1 MELIERAGFLSLLK
15 SKFDAIE
22 SEGHCILVSGEA
34 GIGKTSLVRAFC
46 KEQKD
51 ECNIY
56 LGTCDA
62 LFTPRPLAPLY
73 DIVWQMGSDLPN
85 NSENLADRA
94 GLFARVLHE
103 LASQRRRTLIV
114 FEDVHW
120 ADEATLDFIKFLARR
135 ITRIQCLFVLTY
147 RDDEVNSF
155 NQLRNVLG
163 QLSPDSFTR
172 MQLTPLSREAVE
184 KMAEQKG
191 YKGEDVY
198 SISGGNPFYVNEIL
212 ASYSL
217 GVPENVKD
225 SILSVYNRMTE
236 RSRQVWQVL
245 SVLPTGLELK
255 YLVQMDPSYAAAIE
269 PCLEAKILLLKDGL
283 VRFKHEL
290 YRRTIEVSL
299 SPLLRVELNRRIL
312 ELFQENFEQNHETER
327 IIHHAKN
334 ANEYEVVI
342 RYAPMA
348 AKQAAALGAHTEA
361 SKLYYTAIE
370 YYQGSDK
377 NKLLE
382 FYEPYAYE
390 CYLTGR
396 VKEAIVYQGKALRI
410 WKERNDI
417 EKMGNCMRFLSRLW
431 WFSGNRKQA
440 ENYAFQAIGVLEDQ
454 PSSTVKAMAF
464 SNLSQ
469 LKMMAHQPE
478 ECMAWGE
485 KAIAIAKELGDEETL
500 AHALNN
506 IGTMQ
511 MKTMSSRQQGIEML
525 RQSLEIA
532 LRNSFHE
539 HAARAYTN
547 LGSVNVVLKNYALA
561 AEALETGIQYCE
573 EKDLGSWMAYMLA
586 TRARM
591 LLETGHWEEASRIA
605 GNLLKNESQTSIV
618 KIGALSV
625 MARIKMRSGDANVLP
640 LLIEAKDKAF
650 DTMEL
655 QRIIPALAAFLE
667 YEWLTGKVFIEKEA
681 IDRTVEM
688 IGQSGDLYEMN
699 EFAFWLFKARKQ
711 CMAVRELFEGYQLQ
725 DPATAAKAVGIWG
738 QLGCPYEQAL
748 ALFEGTDEDKGKALT
763 AVRKLGANA
772 VYEKLKREM
781 RTSGIRSIPR
791 GIRKSTQSNPALLTE
806 RELGVLQLLKEG
818 MQNKE
823 IATRLFISA
832 KTVDHHISA
841 ILFKLDVSSRLK
853 AVQEAK
859 HLGIL
864 K

>member
-22 SEGHCILVSGEA
+22 SEGHCMLVSGEA
-34 GIGKTSLVRAFC
+34 GIGKTSLIRTFC

-51 ECNIY
+51 ACNIY

-94 GLFARVLHE
+94 GLFTRVLHE
-103 LASQRRRTLIV
+103 LASQRERSLIV

-135 ITRIQCLFVLTY
+135 ITRIHCLFILTY

-191 YKGEDVY
+191 YRGEDVY

-225 SILSVYNRMTE
+225 SILSVYNRMDE
-236 RSRQVWQVL
+236 RSKRVWQVL

-255 YLVQMDPSYAAAIE
+255 YLVKMDPSYAAAIE
-269 PCLEAKILLLKDGL
+269 PCLEAKILLLRDGL

-299 SPLLRVELNRRIL
+299 SPLLRVDLNRRIL
-312 ELFQENFEQNHETER
+312 ELFQENFEQNNETER

-342 RYAPMA
+342 QYAPMA
-348 AKQAAALGAHTEA
+348 ARQAAALGAHTEA

-377 NKLLE
+377 DKLLE

-396 VKEAIVYQGKALRI
+396 VKEAIVYQAKALRI
-410 WKERNDI
+410 WTERNDV

-440 ENYAFQAIGVLEDQ
+440 EKYALQAIEVLKDQ
-454 PSSTVKAMAF
+454 PSSTVKAMTF

-511 MKTMSSRQQGIEML
+511 MKMGSFRQQGIGIL

-539 HAARAYTN
+539 HVARAYTN
-547 LGSVNVVLKNYALA
+547 LGSVNVVLKEYALA
-561 AEALETGIQYCE
+561 GEALEAGIQYCE
-573 EKDLGSWMAYMLA
+573 EKDLGSWMAYMQA
-586 TRARM
+586 TKARM
-591 LLETGHWEEASRIA
+591 LMETGRWEEAAGIA
-605 GNLLKNESQTSIV
+605 GNLLKNESQTAIV
-618 KIGALSV
+618 KIGALAV
-625 MARIKMRSGDANVLP
+625 MARIKMRGGDANVLP
-640 LLIEAKDKAF
+640 LLMEAKEKAF

-681 IDRTVEM
+681 IDCTIEM
-688 IGQSGDLYEMN
+688 IGHPGDIYEMN
-699 EFAFWLFKARKQ
+699 EFAFWLLKARKQ
-711 CMAVRELFEGYQLQ
+711 CIAVREPFEGYQLL
-725 DPATAAKAVGIWG
+725 DPASAAKAVAIWE

-748 ALFEGTDEDKGKALT
+748 ALFAGSEEDKGKALT
-763 AVRKLGANA
+763 TVRKLGANA

-818 MQNKE
+818 LQNKE
-823 IATRLFISA
+823 IATKLFISA